1 MQLTV
6 PVSVAPGSVGI
17 VATTRIFPVAITSS
31 LLLP

>member
-6 PVSVAPGSVGI
+6 PVPVAPGPVGI
-17 VATTRIFPVAITSS
+17 VAATRIFPVAITSS

>member
-17 VATTRIFPVAITSS
+17 VPITRIFPVAIMSS